1 MEAHLRMR
9 SRYNAMT
16 NTLINLIHEPY
27 NSTGSFLVTI
37 FKDEVQKFRF
47 DCMDEAEAYF
57 EEQVNLSY
65 STI

>member
-1 MEAHLRMR
+1 MEAHLTMR
-9 SRYNAMT
+9 SSYNAKT
-16 NTLINLIHEPY
+16 DTLVNLIHEPY

-57 EEQVNLSY
+57 EEQVNLSN